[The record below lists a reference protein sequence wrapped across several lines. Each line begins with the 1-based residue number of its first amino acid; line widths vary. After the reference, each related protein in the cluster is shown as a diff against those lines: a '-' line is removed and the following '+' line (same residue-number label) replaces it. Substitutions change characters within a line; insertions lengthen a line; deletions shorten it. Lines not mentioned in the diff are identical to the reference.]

1 MVVRW
6 RIIMT
11 LEQFEKDLTEKLAN
25 MSDEELMN
33 CLIRAGFKFPDE
45 DNSDED
51 YKNSLKND
59 Y

>member
-33 CLIRAGFKFPDE
+33 SLIRAGFKFPDE